1 MNEGDCP
8 THLIVM
14 FKFRFF
20 KLNIYHENKML
31 SITEFY
37 NQLESIVKRCEHE
50 PYGIGVG
57 ALTGDH
63 RDDWAR
69 VSCSAY
75 LKSLSF

>member
-1 MNEGDCP
+1 MEQGECP

-14 FKFRFF
+14 YKFRFF
-20 KLNIYHENKML
+20 KLSIYHESKML

-37 NQLESIVKRCEHE
+37 NQLESIVKRYANE
-50 PYGIGVG
+50 PYGVGIG

-69 VSCSAY
+69 V
-75 LKSLSF
+75 